1 MSSMCLKPQCIFY
14 LRWTWADRSLAWFPP
29 RTCWDCCI
37 GWWPGPTA
45 ELRGD
50 TSNELLSKAECYQL
64 LVLIVDIMCYIKWR
78 WSSGDMWRVCR
89 CTVHM
94 SHLMSH
100 IWYQPLCHYVSI
112 LNDCM
117 MTILVNVKFSFF
129 QSFFFWHCLCNGKA
143 PASKTSR
150 VYNCFLDPTGSLA
163 FTLWVSNHFD
173 LNTWILEYLNTWI
186 LEYLNTWILEYLNT
200 WILEYLNTWI
210 LEYLNT

>member
-64 LVLIVDIMCYIKWR
+64 LVIIVDILCYIKWR
-78 WSSGDMWRVCR
+78 VCHPIR
-89 CTVHM
+89 SLHM

-163 FTLWVSNHFD
+163 FTLWVMGNGLLILLN
-173 LNTWILEYLNTWI
+173 LNTWIFGYILEYLNTLI
-186 LEYLNTWILEYLNT
+186 I
-200 WILEYLNTWI
+200 
-210 LEYLNT
+210 

>member
-117 MTILVNVKFSFF
+117 MTILVNVKFSLF
-129 QSFFFWHCLCNGKA
+129 QSFLFLALFMQCNAMVKP
-143 PASKTSR
+143 PASKTS
-150 VYNCFLDPTGSLA
+150 CFLLYLSFL
-163 FTLWVSNHFD
+163 LW
-173 LNTWILEYLNTWI
+173 NTMLERPKTISSSSSVGGRSWEWQSEGLDTCLGPAVGWCPV
-186 LEYLNTWILEYLNT
+186 
-200 WILEYLNTWI
+200 
-210 LEYLNT
+210 